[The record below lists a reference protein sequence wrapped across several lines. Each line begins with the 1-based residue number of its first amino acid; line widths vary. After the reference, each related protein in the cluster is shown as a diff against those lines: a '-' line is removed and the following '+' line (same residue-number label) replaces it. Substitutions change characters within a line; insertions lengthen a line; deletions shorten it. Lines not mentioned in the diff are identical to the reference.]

1 MSVGSLNGDFS
12 FSTRQLLPLI
22 YPIFTCVD
30 LYSDGKPQFFLSLGV
45 NTVVQGPSA
54 SSLSE
59 VMRTSGF
66 TRLAGL
72 SGALAVGLGEPN
84 FEIVKTCYII
94 I

>member
-1 MSVGSLNGDFS
+1 M
-12 FSTRQLLPLI
+12 
-22 YPIFTCVD
+22 
-30 LYSDGKPQFFLSLGV
+30 

-84 FEIVKTCYII
+84 FEIVKKCNITIPNCSASLKNLKMFYKFNPWKTFQNFFFTHNETNQSFAFV
-94 I
+94 

>member
-1 MSVGSLNGDFS
+1 M
-12 FSTRQLLPLI
+12 
-22 YPIFTCVD
+22 D

-84 FEIVKTCYII
+84 FEIVKKCNITIPNCSASLKNLNMFYKFNPWKI
-94 I
+94 